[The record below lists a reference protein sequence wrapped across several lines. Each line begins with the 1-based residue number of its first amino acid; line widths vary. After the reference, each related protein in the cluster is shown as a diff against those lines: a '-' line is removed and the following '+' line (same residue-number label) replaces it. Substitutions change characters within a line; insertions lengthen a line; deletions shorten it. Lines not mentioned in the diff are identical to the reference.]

1 MSMFTAFNISAS
13 GMTAQQLR
21 TDVISENIAN
31 ADTTRT
37 SDGTP
42 YVRKAVVF
50 TEKTM
55 TGTALG
61 KSAYGSYAP
70 VPYEPY
76 ADFPMTGTALGKSAY
91 GSYGTGAY
99 STFSDALRLANG
111 GVVGSGVK
119 VTSVYEDTSTDMERV
134 YDPSHPD
141 ADENGYVTYPN
152 VNVVQEMTDL
162 IDASRSYEANISA
175 FNASKS
181 MASKGLSIGSAT

>member
-50 TEKTM
+50 TEKT
-55 TGTALG
+55 
-61 KSAYGSYAP
+61 
-70 VPYEPY
+70 
-76 ADFPMTGTALGKSAY
+76 MTGTALGKSAY

-141 ADENGYVTYPN
+141 ADENGYVTQADSLNKEYSN
-152 VNVVQEMTDL
+152 NERILQM
-162 IDASRSYEANISA
+162 
-175 FNASKS
+175 NASGVSVKEIAKKLN
-181 MASKGLSIGSAT
+181 MGVGEVRLVINLYKGGKQQ

>member
-1 MSMFTAFNISAS
+1 MSLFTAFNISAT

-31 ADTTRT
+31 ANTTRT

-50 TEKTM
+50 TEKNLTSSNIG
-55 TGTALG
+55 TGT
-61 KSAYGSYAP
+61 S
-70 VPYEPY
+70 
-76 ADFPMTGTALGKSAY
+76 FH
-91 GSYGTGAY
+91 
-99 STFSDALRLANG
+99 STFERALRNANG
-111 GVVGSGVK
+111 GLIGDGVK
-119 VTSVYEDTSTDMERV
+119 VTSVYEDKSTDMNMV

-181 MASKGLSIGSAT
+181 MASKGLTIGEQ

>member
-1 MSMFTAFNISAS
+1 MSMFTSFNISAS

-21 TDVISENIAN
+21 SDVIAENIAN
-31 ADTTRT
+31 ANTTRT

-50 TEKTM
+50 TEKTLSAATSVKGATA
-55 TGTALG
+55 TGSSFASILHNASGGRLG
-61 KSAYGSYAP
+61 
-70 VPYEPY
+70 
-76 ADFPMTGTALGKSAY
+76 D
-91 GSYGTGAY
+91 
-99 STFSDALRLANG
+99 
-111 GVVGSGVK
+111 GVK
-119 VTSVYEDTSTDMERV
+119 VTSVYEDTSTDMNLV

-141 ADENGYVTYPN
+141 ADDNGYVTYPN

-181 MASKGLSIGSAT
+181 MAQKGLSIGSSS

>member
-61 KSAYGSYAP
+61 KSAYGSY
-70 VPYEPY
+70 
-76 ADFPMTGTALGKSAY
+76 
-91 GSYGTGAY
+91 GTGAY

-119 VTSVYEDTSTDMERV
+119 VTSVYEDTSTDIVIVRKGDKLAGLVVDNLIGQMEIVIKSLGKYININRMISGATILGDGSV
-134 YDPSHPD
+134 
-141 ADENGYVTYPN
+141 A
-152 VNVVQEMTDL
+152 L
-162 IDASRSYEANISA
+162 IIDANT
-175 FNASKS
+175 
-181 MASKGLSIGSAT
+181 LV